1 MDRTDRFVYSCTYID
16 YSTDLC
22 VGSFDTICNLIERQ
36 LNKENDD
43 MFKYKYPPWKSRGPP
58 GAITWAPCGNHEGPQ
73 GQSRGPPVEITWA
86 PRGNHVGPDRK
97 STRLNSSH
105 NPSSRMPSSA

>member
-43 MFKYKYPPWKSRGPP
+43 MFKYKY
-58 GAITWAPCGNHEGPQ
+58 IN
-73 GQSRGPPVEITWA
+73 VI
-86 PRGNHVGPDRK
+86 DRK
-97 STRLNSSH
+97 EGCSFEINDDYGMARTLYSQFVDSYYGDETL
-105 NPSSRMPSSA
+105 